1 MLVFR
6 YCSLLGMWQNCVLL
20 LYCCFTAALLLLYCC
35 VLGMWQNCVT
45 AACFTAALLLL
56 YLLLYCCFTAALLQ
70 VTLNAAELRAVIEA
84 AGFEFV
90 HEVP

>member
-1 MLVFR
+1 VAELR
-6 YCSLLGMWQNCVLL
+6 TAALLL
-20 LYCCFTAALLLLYCC
+20 LYCCFTAAVLLRTRNVAELRDGSLLYC
-35 VLGMWQNCVT
+35 
-45 AACFTAALLLL
+45 CFTAAL
-56 YLLLYCCFTAALLQ
+56 LLLYCCFTAALLQ